1 MKPQTFRADGSSMMQ
16 DKWMASSLAA
26 LALLPLSATADP
38 ETYIGAG
45 YGAYQFEEN
54 SIDQSDSYWKGYIG
68 TMFSSAVG
76 MELSF
81 VDFSRA
87 TDQGSTFDADG
98 YGAALV
104 LAFPMTENFALY
116 AKGGLYFWDAE
127 SSFAGISANDDGDD
141 PFYGAGLK
149 FRLNEALD
157 LRVEYERY
165 EIANIDLD
173 GANASL
179 QFSF

>member
-1 MKPQTFRADGSSMMQ
+1 MMHRT
-16 DKWMASSLAA
+16 AILSAVTA
-26 LALLPLSATADP
+26 LALTPLSTLAEP

-54 SIDQSDSYWKGYIG
+54 SIDQSDSHWKAYLG
-68 TMFSSAVG
+68 TMFNSAVG
-76 MELSF
+76 MELSY

-104 LAFPMTENFALY
+104 LAFPMTQNFALY
-116 AKGGLYFWDAE
+116 AKGGIYFWDAE
-127 SSFAGISANDDGDD
+127 SNFAGIRATDDGDD

-149 FRLNEALD
+149 FKLSEALD

-173 GANASL
+173 SANASL

>member
-1 MKPQTFRADGSSMMQ
+1 MKAQMLRVGSSLMHR
-16 DKWMASSLAA
+16 KWITAA
-26 LALLPLSATADP
+26 VTAVALIPPSAMADP

-54 SIDQSDSYWKGYIG
+54 SIDQSDSFWKGYIG
-68 TMFSSAVG
+68 TMFNSAIG

-104 LAFPMTENFALY
+104 LAFPMTENLALY

-127 SSFAGISANDDGDD
+127 SRFAGISASDDGDD

-149 FRLNEALD
+149 FKLNEALD

-165 EIANIDLD
+165 EISNIDLD
-173 GANASL
+173 AASAAL